1 MKEQNGGEYSE
12 LQLQEKDS
20 ETFDGKLN
28 ALQNQFCVKKINQ
41 FQAAKMPPP
50 EATDSSEGMT

>member
-41 FQAAKMPPP
+41 FQFK
-50 EATDSSEGMT
+50 T